1 MFELKQI
8 RAFIAVAQQASFRK
22 AAESMFFSQSALSK
36 QIALLESDLGV
47 KLFFRDKHSVYLTD
61 AGNTFL
67 PIAKDLLER
76 ADNAIEFLHN
86 VESDSKVICTVHIG
100 YEPGLIEEPPAK
112 KLLVSALSQ
121 FMRNHPNVR
130 VNIKKVGLS
139 EMEECINNGDVDIG
153 ICSFEQPPTLSV
165 RDESYEHRLLMT
177 SPVMVVVPKSMLGE
191 DENVIPKGSA
201 RIYTIE
207 NDYRAVAQSL
217 VVFPH
222 HEVVPR
228 FYYCS
233 DLMNIKLAVESGLGM
248 VIMPVMMYPDLDH
261 DNVKAFPV
269 DLELSGAFLAEMWL
283 KDNENTYVKKIAES
297 IMESFSNT
305 AAQIS
310 SYEIQ

>member
-1 MFELKQI
+1 MIELKQI

-76 ADNAIEFLHN
+76 ADNAVELLHN
-86 VESDSKVICTVHIG
+86 IESDSKVVCTVHIG
-100 YEPGLIEEPPAK
+100 YEPGLIEEPTAK
-112 KLLVSALSQ
+112 KCLVSALSQ
-121 FMRNHPNVR
+121 FMRDHPNVR

-139 EMEECINNGDVDIG
+139 EMEERINNGDVDIG
-153 ICSFEQPPTLSV
+153 ICSFEQPPALAV
-165 RDESYEHRLLMT
+165 RDEAYDNHLLMAN
-177 SPVMVVVPKSMLGE
+177 PVMVVVPRTMLGD

-201 RIYTIE
+201 RIYTVE

-217 VVFPH
+217 IVFPYYD
-222 HEVVPR
+222 VVPR
-228 FYYCS
+228 FFYCS
-233 DLMNIKLAVESGLGM
+233 DLMNIKLAVEAGLGM
-248 VIMPVMMYPDLDH
+248 VIMPVMMYSDLDH

-269 DLELSGAFLAEMWL
+269 DPELSCAFVTEMWL
-283 KDNENTYVKKIAES
+283 KENENSYVRLIADA
-297 IMESFSNT
+297 IKNSFSQTEKELNLNKN
-305 AAQIS
+305 
-310 SYEIQ
+310 

>member
-1 MFELKQI
+1 MIELKQI

-67 PIAKDLLER
+67 PIAKDLQER
-76 ADNAIEFLHN
+76 ADNAVELLHN
-86 VESDSKVICTVHIG
+86 IESDSKVVCTVHVG
-100 YEPGLIEEPPAK
+100 YEPGLIEEPLTK

-121 FMRNHPNVR
+121 FMRDHPNVR

-153 ICSFEQPPTLSV
+153 ICAFEQPPTLSI
-165 RDESYEHRLLMT
+165 RDEAYDNHLLMT
-177 SPVMVVVPKSMLGE
+177 SPVMVVVPKTMLGD

-201 RIYTIE
+201 RIYTVE

-217 VVFPH
+217 VVFPYY
-222 HEVVPR
+222 EVVPR

-261 DNVKAFPV
+261 NNVKAFPV
-269 DLELSGAFLAEMWL
+269 DTELSGAFLTEMWL
-283 KDNENTYVKKIAES
+283 KGNENAYVKLIAEA
-297 IMESFSNT
+297 IKNRFIE
-305 AAQIS
+305 AED
-310 SYEIQ
+310 EINACKI